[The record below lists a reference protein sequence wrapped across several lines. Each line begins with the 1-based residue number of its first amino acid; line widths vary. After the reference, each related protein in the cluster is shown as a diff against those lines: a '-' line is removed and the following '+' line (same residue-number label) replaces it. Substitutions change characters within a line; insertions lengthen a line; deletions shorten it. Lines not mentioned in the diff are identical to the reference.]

1 MSQRI
6 EQLKNVF
13 MKIVDRGINPERVKI
28 VLKSGKEQSLR
39 RFHPWVFSGA
49 IKKIYGNPE
58 EGDIVDVFDNKD
70 SFLAVGH
77 FAPSSIAV
85 RVLSFEQVT
94 PDIGF
99 FRDRIKRAIY
109 YRKSVGIIDNPQIN
123 VFRLIHGEGDGL
135 PGLIID
141 YYNGVAVIQMHSL
154 GFYRIRREIVNI
166 LTDLLKDQII
176 AVYDKSEGTIPHM
189 SGVSATN
196 EFLYGSSGPVIV
208 TEHGYKFKIDWTTG
222 QKTGFFIDQRENRKL
237 LEGFTAGK
245 SVLNMFGYTGAFSV
259 YAMKNANL
267 VHTVDSSQPAIEMT
281 DENIRMNYGED
292 ARHVSFQVDA
302 FEYLNQINNQYDVI
316 ILDPPAFAKHNNVL
330 ANALQGYKRLN
341 IKAIEQIK
349 PGGIIF
355 TFSCSQVV
363 TKENFRKSV
372 FAAAANTGR
381 NVRILH
387 QMSQPPDHPV
397 NIYHPESE
405 YLKGLVIYVE

>member
-1 MSQRI
+1 MQ
-6 EQLKNVF
+6 
-13 MKIVDRGINPERVKI
+13 ERVKI

-49 IKKIYGNPE
+49 IKKMYGNPA
-58 EGDIVDVFDNKD
+58 EGDLVEVYDNKD
-70 SFLAVGH
+70 TFLAVGH
-77 FAPSSIAV
+77 YAPSSIAV
-85 RVLSFEQVT
+85 RVLSFERIT
-94 PDIGF
+94 PDISF
-99 FRDRIKRAIY
+99 FRQKIERAIA
-109 YRKSVGIIDNPQIN
+109 YRKAIGIIDNDQIN

-141 YYNGVAVIQMHSL
+141 YYNGVAVMQMHSL
-154 GFYRIRREIVNI
+154 GFYRIRKEIASIVAETLNNR
-166 LTDLLKDQII
+166 II

-189 SGVSATN
+189 SGVTATN
-196 EFLYGSSGPVIV
+196 EFLFGNSDPVIV
-208 TEHGYKFKIDWTTG
+208 TENGYKFKIDWTTG

-237 LEGFTAGK
+237 LEKYTDGK
-245 SVLNMFGYTGAFSV
+245 TVLNMFGYTGAFSV
-259 YAMKNANL
+259 YAMKNASV
-267 VHTVDSSQPAIEMT
+267 VHTVDSSFQAIELAN
-281 DENIRMNYGED
+281 ENIKINYGD
-292 ARHVSFQVDA
+292 DNRHESFQVDA
-302 FEYLNQINNQYDVI
+302 FEYLNNIKDQYDLI

-381 NVRILH
+381 SVRILH
-387 QMSQPPDHPV
+387 QMTQPPDHPV

>member
-1 MSQRI
+1 MQ
-6 EQLKNVF
+6 
-13 MKIVDRGINPERVKI
+13 ERVKI
-28 VLKSGKEQSLR
+28 ILKSGKEQSLR

-49 IKKIYGNPE
+49 IKKMSGNPD
-58 EGDIVDVFDNKD
+58 EGDLVDVYDNKD
-70 SFLAVGH
+70 TFLAVGH
-77 FAPSSIAV
+77 WAPSSIAV

-94 PDIGF
+94 PDVSF
-99 FRDRIKRAIY
+99 FRDKIKKAII
-109 YRKSVGIIDNPQIN
+109 YRQSIGLFDNLQTN

-135 PGLIID
+135 PGLIVD
-141 YYNGVAVIQMHSL
+141 YYNGVAIMQMHSI
-154 GFYRIRREIVNI
+154 GFYRIRTDIASI
-166 LTDLLKDQII
+166 LSELLKDKIT

-189 SGVSATN
+189 SGITPAN
-196 EFLYGSSGPVIV
+196 GFLIGESDPAIV
-208 TEHGYKFKIDWTTG
+208 TENGYKFKVDWITG

-237 LEGFTAGK
+237 LDTYTEGRT
-245 SVLNMFGYTGAFSV
+245 VLNMFGYTGGFSV
-259 YAMKNANL
+259 YAMKNAAL
-267 VHTVDSSQPAIEMT
+267 VHTVDSSLPAIELAN
-281 DENIRMNYGED
+281 ENIRLNYGED
-292 ARHVSFQVDA
+292 KRHESYQVDA
-302 FEYLNQINNQYDVI
+302 FDYLNHIKDQYDLI

-363 TKENFRKSV
+363 TRENFRKSV

-405 YLKGLVIYVE
+405 YLKGLIIYVE

>member
-1 MSQRI
+1 
-6 EQLKNVF
+6 V
-13 MKIVDRGINPERVKI
+13 ERVKI
-28 VLKSGKEQSLR
+28 ILKSGKDQSVR
-39 RFHPWVFSGA
+39 RYHPWIFSGA
-49 IKKIYGNPE
+49 IKKIYGTPA
-58 EGDIVDVFDNKD
+58 EGDLVDLYDNKD
-70 SFLAVGH
+70 AFLATGH
-77 FAPSSIAV
+77 YQPGSIAV
-85 RVLSFEQVT
+85 RILSFQKIE
-94 PDIGF
+94 PDLDF
-99 FRDRIKRAIY
+99 FRKRISDAVK
-109 YRKSVGIIDNPQIN
+109 YRQSLGLIDNPDTN
-123 VFRLIHGEGDGL
+123 VFRIVHAEGDDL

-141 YYNGVAVIQMHSL
+141 FYNGVAVIQMHSI
-154 GFYRIRREIVNI
+154 GMYRMRKEFVEI
-166 LTDLLKDQII
+166 LHELAGDKLI
-176 AVYDKSEGTIPHM
+176 AVYDKSEGTIPFM
-189 SGVSATN
+189 SGIKGTN
-196 EFLYGSSGPVIV
+196 EFLYGDSGPVTV
-208 TEHGYKFKIDWTTG
+208 TENGFKFKIDWTTG

-237 LEGFTAGK
+237 LCNYTNDR

-259 YAMKNANL
+259 YAMKNAAL
-267 VHTVDSSQPAIEMT
+267 VHTVDSSANAIEMA
-281 DENIRMNYGED
+281 DENIRLNYGD
-292 ARHVSFQVDA
+292 DKRHQSFTADA
-302 FEYLNQINNQYDVI
+302 FEFLNDIKDRYDLI

-381 NVRILH
+381 RVKIIH